1 MMTLTE
7 TRIIPNKTESNNC
20 FIDIV
25 SKKNNEEQR
34 RTGHG

>member
-7 TRIIPNKTESNNC
+7 TTIIPNKTETKNC
-20 FIDIV
+20 CIDIV

-34 RTGHG
+34 RTDHN